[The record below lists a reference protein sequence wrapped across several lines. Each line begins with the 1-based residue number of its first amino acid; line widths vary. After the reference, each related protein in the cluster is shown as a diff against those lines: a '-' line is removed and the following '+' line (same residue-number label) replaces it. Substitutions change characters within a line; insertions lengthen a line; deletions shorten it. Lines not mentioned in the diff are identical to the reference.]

1 MGIFGSKFGL
11 TEQQTKKLNSLLP
24 EHLQKKEFVEDDF
37 KTLSIYTK
45 HKNLRR
51 IKAKKIDDLVF
62 EQKEL
67 KEKIIDEQASRIK
80 IFNTEIFD
88 AKPIGMVD
96 AGEIH
101 QFSAPST
108 GDRFAGGLIGYAIE
122 QATDNV
128 WAKASNQENAVNKVK
143 LKLLK
148 KALTIYPN
156 TNMIFKYDVDFREMG
171 SSGNVFIYMRG
182 TAADGDNKEVLKVKK
197 EQEKKIELISKE
209 IQEIKI
215 ELKDL
220 ISKANLIPQSIKEI
234 KDKL

>member
-1 MGIFGSKFGL
+1 MEKLMSVYWFVILFLVAGGVYSMVNVFYGHPYDVREVESNLLSQKIADCVSYGGI
-11 TEQQTKKLNSLLP
+11 
-24 EHLQKKEFVEDDF
+24 
-37 KTLSIYTK
+37 I
-45 HKNLRR
+45 
-51 IKAKKIDDLVF
+51 
-62 EQKEL
+62 
-67 KEKIIDEQASRIK
+67 
-80 IFNTEIFD
+80 NTEIFD

-182 TAADGDNKEVLKVKK
+182 TAANGDNKEVLKVKK
-197 EQEKKIELISKE
+197 EQEQKIELISKE
-209 IQEIKI
+209 IEEIKI